1 MFRMLSDDYFKVRL
15 SLVLALWSFFTFL
28 CSAQEPLNVSI
39 YEKDT
44 LFMGSAFVFKAV
56 SENKE
61 HAGVVIEKAM
71 AEVNRIEKLISSW
84 DENSQTYAINDNA
97 GIRPVK
103 VDYELFNLIRRSIK
117 VSTLTNGYFDISFAS
132 IDKVW
137 DFKKSYDQ
145 PPSGAAIAASVRKV
159 NYQNIVL
166 NSKDTSVYLKEKGMK
181 IGFGAIGKGYAANRA
196 KMVMEEQGVLAGVV
210 NAGGDLLS
218 WGSKPDGSPWSVG
231 VVNPLEKNEVLLW
244 LNSTNMAVVTSGDYE
259 RFVMING
266 VRYGH
271 IINPKT
277 GWPTKGLTSVTVICP
292 DAELADALAT
302 SVFVMGRE
310 RGLELINLLEGIEA
324 VIVDDQGN
332 LFLSE
337 NVAANY
343 VLK

>member
-1 MFRMLSDDYFKVRL
+1 
-15 SLVLALWSFFTFL
+15 
-28 CSAQEPLNVSI
+28 
-39 YEKDT
+39 
-44 LFMGSAFVFKAV
+44 
-56 SENKE
+56 
-61 HAGVVIEKAM
+61 
-71 AEVNRIEKLISSW
+71 
-84 DENSQTYAINDNA
+84 
-97 GIRPVK
+97 
-103 VDYELFNLIRRSIK
+103 
-117 VSTLTNGYFDISFAS
+117 
-132 IDKVW
+132 
-137 DFKKSYDQ
+137 
-145 PPSGAAIAASVRKV
+145 
-159 NYQNIVL
+159 
-166 NSKDTSVYLKEKGMK
+166 
-181 IGFGAIGKGYAANRA
+181 
-196 KMVMEEQGVLAGVV
+196 MEEQGVLAGVV

-218 WGSKPDGSPWSVG
+218 WGLKPDGSPWSVG

-302 SVFVMGRE
+302 SVFVMGKE